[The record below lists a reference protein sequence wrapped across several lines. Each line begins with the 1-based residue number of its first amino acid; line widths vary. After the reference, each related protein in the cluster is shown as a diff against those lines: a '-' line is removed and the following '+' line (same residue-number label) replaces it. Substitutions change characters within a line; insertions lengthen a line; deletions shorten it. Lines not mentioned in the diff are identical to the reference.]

1 MNPTRTQ
8 LHIDRPLTDMS
19 IAYTQNA
26 ADFIATRVLPSKN
39 VSKQSDKYFVY
50 QANAFMRDDAKL
62 RGPGDESA
70 KTGFSLS
77 TDTYFCDKYSLGEMI
92 AYDDIANAD
101 EPISLENDAME
112 VVTHGLLIRREKLFA
127 AACFASSVWGTTV
140 DGAAT
145 AKWDDYMSSDPI
157 RAVDSAKKLIRLN
170 GARDANKLVVGM
182 DVFLALKEHPDIID
196 RVKYT
201 SAESVA
207 EAIIARYLGV
217 DEVLVAKA
225 LVDSNV
231 EGASAASVDF
241 VLSSKS
247 ALLLHAP
254 AAVGNKTPSAG
265 VLFNWTGA
273 PHLPR
278 PNGIAMRKLD
288 MPEKQALVVEGDIT
302 LDCKVTGT
310 GLGVFFANI
319 VG

>member
-8 LHIDRPLTDMS
+8 IHIDRPLTDMS

-26 ADFIATRVLPSKN
+26 ADFIASRVLPTRA
-39 VSKQSDKYFVY
+39 VTKQSDRYFVY
-50 QANAFMRDDAKL
+50 SANAFMRDDAKL

-101 EPISLENDAME
+101 EPLNLENDA
-112 VVTHGLLIRREKLFA
+112 VDVITHGLLIRRERLFA
-127 AACFASSVWGTTV
+127 AACFASSVWGLTV

-145 AKWDDYMSSDPI
+145 ARWDDYMSSDPI
-157 RAVDSAKKLIRLN
+157 RAVDNAKKIIRLN
-170 GARDANKLVVGM
+170 GARDANKLVLGM
-182 DVFLALKEHPDIID
+182 DVFLALKEHPDIVD

-201 SAESVA
+201 SAESIA
-207 EAIIARYLGV
+207 ENVIARYLGV

-225 LVDSNV
+225 LVDTAS
-231 EGASAASVDF
+231 EGASGTSVDF
-241 VLSSKS
+241 ALSSKS

-254 AAVGNKTPSAG
+254 ASVGAKTPSAA
-265 VLFNWTGA
+265 VHFAWTGA

-278 PNGIAMRKLD
+278 PSGLALRKFD
-288 MPEKQALVVEGDIT
+288 VEAKQALVVEGDIT
-302 LDCKVTGT
+302 CDFKITGS